1 MSSVNVEVKNPLC
14 APWTDDQ
21 IKHQL
26 AAEIHTYGK
35 YGHVEVLQQK
45 RIIAHMVVPPHEPTC
60 SHSNNPLEVIFSSWD
75 WEMVLLETDGVAPLA
90 LLSSMGLGVWRGCN
104 FL

>member
-26 AAEIHTYGK
+26 AVEIHTYGK
-35 YGHVEVLQQK
+35 YGHVEV
-45 RIIAHMVVPPHEPTC
+45 C
-60 SHSNNPLEVIFSSWD
+60 FHSATPSLLYQTLAYILDWFLHYFSYG
-75 WEMVLLETDGVAPLA
+75 T
-90 LLSSMGLGVWRGCN
+90 
-104 FL
+104 